1 MSITLLIILHPALV
15 ALFCSN
21 QLCSDY
27 TNTWVCTGLWSLH
40 ELQQSTLG
48 ETYVRL
54 IAVDINSDMMCNKML
69 TIVDLT
75 AMTVIN
81 SDFLNVKLSS
91 F

>member
-1 MSITLLIILHPALV
+1 M
-15 ALFCSN
+15 C
-21 QLCSDY
+21 
-27 TNTWVCTGLWSLH
+27 
-40 ELQQSTLG
+40 
-48 ETYVRL
+48 L

-81 SDFLNVKLSS
+81 SDFLKVKLSS